1 MMMVEFLKIR
11 DKQDQQ
17 RRRRANG
24 PIGTVADRSAVAK
37 DRALAPEGAQT
48 TPGRSSLDSESSC
61 TGRDSVDSAER
72 GSLARHA
79 GEIPASLDLL
89 AAVARLGGAGR
100 LVKNLAVVSERVERA
115 PAIEVER
122 IVSGR
127 EFCSSEKRGCGVG
140 KTKRGKGTKWMV
152 VVDGRG
158 LPLGNYLHSASP
170 AEVKLAE
177 TTLATIRVGR
187 CHRAGRPRQKPLRVI
202 ADKAY
207 DSDPLRER
215 LARRGIELIAPH
227 RSNRKKPATRDGRA
241 LRRYNRRWI
250 VERTNAWLGNFRR
263 LVVRYDRSLT
273 IYGAFFHI
281 ACFMIVLRR
290 VVQ

>member
-1 MMMVEFLKIR
+1 MR
-11 DKQDQQ
+11 DKQSEQ
-17 RRRRANG
+17 RRRRTDGA
-24 PIGTVADRSAVAK
+24 VRSVVDRSAVEE
-37 DRALAPEGAQT
+37 DRPFAPQAAQAAQ
-48 TPGRSSLDSESSC
+48 GRSSVDPEPSC
-61 TGRDSVDSAER
+61 AGRNSVDSAEW
-72 GSLARHA
+72 GSLAGLA
-79 GEIPASLDLL
+79 GEISASLDLL
-89 AAVARLGGAGR
+89 AAAAGLGRAGR
-100 LVKNLAVVSERVERA
+100 LVENLAGVSERVERA
-115 PAIEVER
+115 PAVEVER
-122 IVSGR
+122 VVSGR
-127 EFCSSEKRGCGVG
+127 QFRCREKRGCGVG

-177 TTLATIRVGR
+177 TTLAAIRVGR
-187 CHRAGRPRQKPLRVI
+187 RHHAGRPRQKPVRVI

-207 DSDPLRER
+207 DSDPLRKR
-215 LARRGIELIAPH
+215 LQQRGIELICPH
-227 RSNRKKPATRDGRA
+227 KKNRVRPATQDGRA
-241 LRRYNRRWI
+241 LRRYRRRWI

>member
-1 MMMVEFLKIR
+1 L
-11 DKQDQQ
+11 
-17 RRRRANG
+17 
-24 PIGTVADRSAVAK
+24 
-37 DRALAPEGAQT
+37 
-48 TPGRSSLDSESSC
+48 
-61 TGRDSVDSAER
+61 DSAER
-72 GSLARHA
+72 GSLAGSA
-79 GEIPASLDLL
+79 GEIPASFDVL
-89 AAVARLGGAGR
+89 AATARLGGAGR
-100 LVKNLAVVSERVERA
+100 LVEYLANVSERVKRA
-115 PAIEVER
+115 PAIEMER

-127 EFCSSEKRGCGVG
+127 EFRSGKKRGCGVG

-187 CHRAGRPRQKPLRVI
+187 SHHSGRPRQKPMRVI

-207 DSDPLRER
+207 DSDPLRKR
-215 LARRGIELIAPH
+215 LRQRGIELICPH
-227 RSNRKKPATRDGRA
+227 KRNRVRPATQDGRA
-241 LRRYNRRWI
+241 LRRYQRRWI

-281 ACFMIVLRR
+281 ACLMIVLRR

>member
-1 MMMVEFLKIR
+1 
-11 DKQDQQ
+11 
-17 RRRRANG
+17 
-24 PIGTVADRSAVAK
+24 
-37 DRALAPEGAQT
+37 
-48 TPGRSSLDSESSC
+48 
-61 TGRDSVDSAER
+61 VDSAKR
-72 GSLARHA
+72 GSLAGLA
-79 GEIPASLDLL
+79 GEIPASLDVL
-89 AAVARLGGAGR
+89 AATARLGRAGR
-100 LVKNLAVVSERVERA
+100 LVEHLAGVSERVERA
-115 PAIEVER
+115 PTIEVER

-127 EFCSSEKRGCGVG
+127 EFCSREKRGGGVG

-187 CHRAGRPRQKPLRVI
+187 RHRAGRPRQKPLRVI

-207 DSDPLRER
+207 DSDPLRKR
-215 LARRGIELIAPH
+215 LRQRGIELICPH
-227 RSNRKKPATRDGRA
+227 KKNRVRPATQDGRA
-241 LRRYNRRWI
+241 LRRYRRRWI
-250 VERTNAWLGNFRR
+250 IERTNAWLGNFRH

>member
-1 MMMVEFLKIR
+1 MR
-11 DKQDQQ
+11 DKQGQQ
-17 RRRRANG
+17 RRRRADG
-24 PIGTVADRSAVAK
+24 AIRSFADRSAVEK
-37 DRALAPEGAQT
+37 NRALASEAAPAP
-48 TPGRSSLDSESSC
+48 PGWPPVDREPPC
-61 TGRDSVDSAER
+61 AGRDSVDSAQR
-72 GSLARHA
+72 GSLAGSA
-79 GEIPASLDLL
+79 GEISAPFDVL
-89 AAVARLGGAGR
+89 ATAARLGGAGR
-100 LVKNLAVVSERVERA
+100 LVENLAGVSERVERA
-115 PAIEVER
+115 PATQVER

-127 EFCSSEKRGCGVG
+127 ELCSCEKRGCGVG

-158 LPLGNYLHSASP
+158 VPLGNYLHSASP
-170 AEVKLAE
+170 AEVRLAE
-177 TTLATIRVGR
+177 TTLAAIRVGR
-187 CHRAGRPRQKPLRVI
+187 PHQAGRPRQKPVRVI

-207 DSDPLRER
+207 DSDPLRKR
-215 LARRGIELIAPH
+215 LRRRGIELICPH
-227 RSNRKKPATRDGRA
+227 KKNRVRPATQDGRA
-241 LRRYNRRWI
+241 LRRYRRRWI

>member
-1 MMMVEFLKIR
+1 M
-11 DKQDQQ
+11 
-17 RRRRANG
+17 
-24 PIGTVADRSAVAK
+24 
-37 DRALAPEGAQT
+37 
-48 TPGRSSLDSESSC
+48 DSP
-61 TGRDSVDSAER
+61 ER
-72 GSLARHA
+72 GSLAGPA
-79 GEIPASLDLL
+79 GEIPASFNVL
-89 AAVARLGGAGR
+89 AATARLGGAGR
-100 LVKNLAVVSERVERA
+100 LVEHLADVSERVERA
-115 PAIEVER
+115 PAVEVER

-127 EFCSSEKRGCGVG
+127 QFRSGKKRGAGVG

-158 LPLGNYLHSASP
+158 VPLGNYLHSASP

-177 TTLATIRVGR
+177 TTLAAIRVGR
-187 CHRAGRPRQKPLRVI
+187 SHHAGRPRQKPVRVI

-207 DSDPLRER
+207 DSDPLRKR
-215 LARRGIELIAPH
+215 LQQRGIELICPH
-227 RSNRKKPATRDGRA
+227 KRNRVRAATQDGRA
-241 LRRYNRRWI
+241 LRRYRRRWI